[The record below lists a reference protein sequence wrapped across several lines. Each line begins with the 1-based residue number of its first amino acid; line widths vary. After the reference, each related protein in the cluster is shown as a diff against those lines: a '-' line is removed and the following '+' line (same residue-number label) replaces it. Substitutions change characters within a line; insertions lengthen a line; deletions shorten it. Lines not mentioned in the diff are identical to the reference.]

1 VPKIIDNIIHG
12 KAPLTPSPADIEAKI
27 GETEARLHD
36 TATQHGQAALEA
48 EAGIAGAGERLAAIV
63 ERRQGLKDRLE
74 TLRSALVAAYAEEER
89 RRARLHAKMKKENL
103 ARLGAALHHRDEA
116 AQRLSDGLKL
126 AVAAWRDLVAS
137 LDQAA
142 LPGVELPLGSIT
154 TTGELRVAVER
165 ELFRLGARSE
175 DHGRDFPGGRAH
187 DVMMLDCPERL
198 PPLVDVLKDAS
209 RYALNT
215 VSGEPNEAAA

>member
-1 VPKIIDNIIHG
+1 MPKIIDNLIHG
-12 KAPLTPSPADIEAKI
+12 KAPLTPSPAEIEAKI
-27 GETEARLHD
+27 AETETRLGD
-36 TATQHGQAALEA
+36 TAAQHGQAALEA
-48 EAGIAGAGERLAAIV
+48 EAGIAGASERLTAIV
-63 ERRQGLKDRLE
+63 ERRQALKDRLE
-74 TLRSALVAAYAEEER
+74 TLRSALGAAHAEEER
-89 RRARLHAKMKKENL
+89 RRARLHAKMKKENV
-103 ARLGAALHHRDEA
+103 ARLGAALDHRGEA
-116 AQRLSDGLKL
+116 AQRLSDSLKA
-126 AVAAWRDLVAS
+126 AVSAWRDLVDS

-165 ELFRLGARSE
+165 EIFRLGARSD
-175 DHGRDFPGGRAH
+175 DHHRDFPGGRAH
-187 DVMMLDCPERL
+187 DIMMLDQPERL